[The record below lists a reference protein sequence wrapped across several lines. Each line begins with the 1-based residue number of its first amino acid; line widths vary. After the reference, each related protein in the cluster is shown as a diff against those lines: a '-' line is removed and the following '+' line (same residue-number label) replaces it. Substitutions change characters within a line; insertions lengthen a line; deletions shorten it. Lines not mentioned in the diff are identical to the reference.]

1 MDISEKQAVWLEQKP
16 LFEAEFIHSHLLP
29 FFNFNENTGDYEIKS
44 ECVNNTDDEDRKV
57 AYETLNTGWVMW
69 LRAKRDAKAQAVPEG
84 FVLVPEG
91 LTHEQAA
98 RISDDENFFETYQ
111 TILTESDTSEDSAVI
126 LIQTAHKAMIKAQ
139 EQANDSR

>member
-1 MDISEKQAVWLEQKP
+1 MDISEKQVVWLEQKP

-84 FVLVPEG
+84 FVLVPKEP
-91 LTHEQAA
+91 
-98 RISDDENFFETYQ
+98 
-111 TILTESDTSEDSAVI
+111 TE
-126 LIQTAHKAMIKAQ
+126 AMIQRGTKANSECLNENAPLGERLFRHPALQ
-139 EQANDSR
+139 VYQAMVNESGE

>member
-16 LFEAEFIHSHLLP
+16 LFEADFIHSHLLP

-69 LRAKRDAKAQAVPEG
+69 LRAKRDAKAQAVPEVISIG
-84 FVLVPEG
+84 NELQSWVAVNSFGAEDVVGDLVIIDANELAEVIEK
-91 LTHEQAA
+91 LTG
-98 RISDDENFFETYQ
+98 
-111 TILTESDTSEDSAVI
+111 
-126 LIQTAHKAMIKAQ
+126 
-139 EQANDSR
+139 ANA